1 MTRLPPSSPRCAELA
16 TAAMPVLAPKLLAL
30 ARRMGVDADAAIA
43 EGWIAAHCR
52 ARRGFN
58 PTEHMGW
65 ILTAARRALRREWV
79 RDSTD
84 ELLAD
89 VFLSNT
95 GWIAWTNAPEDPLV
109 ALLGD
114 TSSDGWHQP
123 PLLDDARAKALAM
136 ALRARAS
143 SSPRTKRYWRA
154 RAWTVLASIGITDT
168 P

>member
-1 MTRLPPSSPRCAELA
+1 MTRLPPSSPRCAKLA
-16 TAAMPVLAPKLLAL
+16 TAAMPALTPKLRAL
-30 ARRMGVDADAAIA
+30 ARSMGVDPNAAIA

-79 RDSTD
+79 GDSTD
-84 ELLAD
+84 ELRMEAL
-89 VFLSNT
+89 LSSA
-95 GWIAWTNAPEDPLV
+95 GWIPWAVGSEDPLV
-109 ALLGD
+109 ALLSD

-123 PLLDDARAKALAM
+123 ALLDDTRAKALAM
-136 ALRARAS
+136 ANRAQVS
-143 SSPRTKRYWRA
+143 DSPRTKRYWRA
-154 RAWTVLASIGITDT
+154 RAWAVLASIGITDT